1 MNDVKEKK
9 KNKKLKAVMHNE
21 KGEQEKE
28 KKIYNSS
35 KYFILN
41 IKFVSSQLQEQ
52 KHVVY
57 PTYYLSDVLKLIRE
71 EDPSLENRDISIR
84 FKSENLTD
92 LKLTLGAY
100 GMSKDCFVHAI
111 VEN

>member
-41 IKFVSSQLQEQ
+41 IKFVSSQLQE
-52 KHVVY
+52 
-57 PTYYLSDVLKLIRE
+57 
-71 EDPSLENRDISIR
+71 
-84 FKSENLTD
+84 
-92 LKLTLGAY
+92 
-100 GMSKDCFVHAI
+100 
-111 VEN
+111 